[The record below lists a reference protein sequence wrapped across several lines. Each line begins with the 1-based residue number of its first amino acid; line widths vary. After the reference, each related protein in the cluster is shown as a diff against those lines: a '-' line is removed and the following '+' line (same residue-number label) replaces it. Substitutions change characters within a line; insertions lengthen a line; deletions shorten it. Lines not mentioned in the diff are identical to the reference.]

1 MIGSKVV
8 VCYTQ
13 PLSVALGHVI
23 KLFEVQSNPDV
34 QDCERLPCLSSSSIP
49 IIINSK
55 CLFLEWMID
64 WIGGQSTLI
73 KLGGL
78 ALGIISLYIVKSFSN
93 PHRSW
98 NYFMAGFCCWFLYQL
113 ILGLYTGTL
122 VSIPY
127 LVGVTTA
134 ILLLCG
140 VIGLFSLA
148 FLSVWRDKQRGL
160 TGRMH

>member
-1 MIGSKVV
+1 MQVFGLGTTLIPGSAYRYSVIGSKVV

-98 NYFMAGFCCWFLYQL
+98 NYFMAGFCCWFY
-113 ILGLYTGTL
+113 IN
-122 VSIPY
+122 S
-127 LVGVTTA
+127 
-134 ILLLCG
+134 
-140 VIGLFSLA
+140 FLA
-148 FLSVWRDKQRGL
+148 FTRVHSFQSPTLSE
-160 TGRMH
+160 